1 MSTAIDADRNA
12 QSGYIA
18 EDEQTK
24 PEMLT
29 QPITLRI
36 SSASRS
42 KARSIEVMG
51 VLKLRATPDGR
62 VRAGKAAQ
70 PAAGSG
76 RRERAVRGDA
86 DRRERG
92 HLRSQVSAAGEPG
105 VGGCG
110 AGDVFLYS

>member
-1 MSTAIDADRNA
+1 MRTAIDADRNA

-42 KARSIEVMG
+42 KARSIAVMG
-51 VLKLRATPDGR
+51 ALKLLATPDGR
-62 VRAGKAAQ
+62 VRAGKAVQ
-70 PAAGSG
+70 PAAGT
-76 RRERAVRGDA
+76 A
-86 DRRERG
+86 
-92 HLRSQVSAAGEPG
+92 
-105 VGGCG
+105 
-110 AGDVFLYS
+110 